1 MQPRLVSHHY
11 LNQFYST
18 QLILVEAGAAA
29 VRVTGTTSGQRTAA
43 SDAVPQPKH
52 GLSHLGHARRARSRR
67 LRVRAARKT
76 AVVAYS
82 DLNYAQ
88 LRVSLVAKC
97 PILLRCITPAM
108 PLRSVGRGGAERRS
122 QQGLA
127 QAWYGIAAAAIP
139 APGPGKIEMAANK
152 L

>member
-43 SDAVPQPKH
+43 PAAVPLLKAARPQPPRPRPE
-52 GLSHLGHARRARSRR
+52 SDRAWEQRRRLGAARSTAAAAAARSRR
-67 LRVRAARKT
+67 LRRRAARKT

-88 LRVSLVAKC
+88 LRVSLVAN
-97 PILLRCITPAM
+97 
-108 PLRSVGRGGAERRS
+108 
-122 QQGLA
+122 
-127 QAWYGIAAAAIP
+127 
-139 APGPGKIEMAANK
+139 APSC
-152 L
+152 